1 MSNTSINP
9 GFFLRYFVAPA
20 LALSV
25 FAAPTSASASNLI
38 TAGARAPLA
47 AFGTV
52 ELHGQVNINTATA
65 SQLELLPGIGPATAE
80 KILAYRAKYPFKET
94 LHLLRVKGVGRKT
107 FAKIKPFLTVQG
119 PSDLRSNKSQGAKN

>member
-25 FAAPTSASASNLI
+25 FAAPASASASSINS
-38 TAGARAPLA
+38 ASAQAPVALFSA
-47 AFGTV
+47 V
-52 ELHGQVNINTATA
+52 ELHGQLNINTATA
-65 SQLELLPGIGPATAE
+65 KQLELLPGIGPATAE

-94 LHLLRVKGVGRKT
+94 LHLLRVKGIGRKT

-119 PSDLRSNKSQGAKN
+119 PSDLSSSKSKGTKK